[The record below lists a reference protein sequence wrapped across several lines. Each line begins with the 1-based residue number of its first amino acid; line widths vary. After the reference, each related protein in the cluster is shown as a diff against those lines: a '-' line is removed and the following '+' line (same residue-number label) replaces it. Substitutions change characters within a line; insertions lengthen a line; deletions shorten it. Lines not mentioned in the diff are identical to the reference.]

1 METIRVRVPA
11 TSANCGPGFDC
22 LGLALELYNTFTFT
36 HDAGSTANT
45 YSFTGF
51 DAELL
56 EKEDQSQNLVGRAMD
71 VVFAEAGEAP
81 QYGHIHSDTN
91 IPPSRGLGSSSTAIV
106 AGLLL
111 ANKLLK
117 KPLSKERL
125 VELANRI
132 EGHPDNVAPALL
144 GNLICA
150 VNAEAGLFYT
160 SVMIPTDVFFAVAVP
175 EVTVSTEY
183 ARSVLPKEISHH
195 EATANVS
202 HAALFVTALQQ
213 DKPEFLKVALEDY
226 LHVPYRKK
234 LIPHCEDVFNAA
246 LAKGA
251 HGATISGSG
260 STLIAYCPASAAAD
274 VAEAMKNVFETNGIA
289 CKSYVLKP
297 DTIGAAY
304 V

>member
-1 METIRVRVPA
+1 MESITVRVPA

-36 HDAGSTANT
+36 FEPNSSANT
-45 YSFTGF
+45 YSFAGF
-51 DAELL
+51 DADML
-56 EKEDQSQNLVGRAMD
+56 EKEDQSQNLVGKAMAA
-71 VVFAEAGEAP
+71 VFEEAKEAP
-81 QYGHIHSDTN
+81 KYGHVHSETD

-111 ANKLLK
+111 ANKLLT
-117 KPLSKERL
+117 KPLTKDEL

-150 VNAEAGLFYT
+150 VNSAAGLLYT
-160 SVMIPTDVFFAVAVP
+160 SVDIPKDVVFAVAVP
-175 EVTVSTEY
+175 EVAVSTEY
-183 ARSVLPKEISHH
+183 ARSVLPKTISHH
-195 EATANVS
+195 DATVNVS

-226 LHVPYRKK
+226 LHVPYRKE
-234 LIPHCEDVFNAA
+234 LIPHCEAVFAEA
-246 LAKGA
+246 LDRGA
-251 HGATISGSG
+251 YGATISGSG
-260 STLIAYCPASAAAD
+260 STLIAYCPARAAEAAA
-274 VAEAMKNVFETNGIA
+274 ESMKRVFESHGIA
-289 CKSYVLKP
+289 CKAYVLKP
-297 DTIGAAY
+297 DTIGATY

>member
-1 METIRVRVPA
+1 MESIKVRVPA

-36 HDAGSTANT
+36 LEPNSSANT
-45 YSFTGF
+45 YSFAGF
-51 DAELL
+51 DADML
-56 EKEDQSQNLVGRAMD
+56 EQEDQSQNLVGKAMTA
-71 VVFAEAGEAP
+71 VFEEAQEEP
-81 QYGHIHSDTN
+81 KYGHIHSDTH

-111 ANKLLK
+111 GNKLLK
-117 KPLSKERL
+117 KPLSKEEL

-150 VNAEAGLFYT
+150 VNSTESLLYT
-160 SVMIPTDVFFAVAVP
+160 SVHIPEDVVFAVAVP
-175 EVTVSTEY
+175 EVAVSTEY
-183 ARSVLPKEISHH
+183 ARSVLPKTISHH
-195 EATANVS
+195 DATVNVS

-226 LHVPYRKK
+226 LHVPYRKE
-234 LIPHCEDVFNAA
+234 LIPHCEAVFAEA
-246 LAKGA
+246 LDKGA
-251 HGATISGSG
+251 YGATISGSG
-260 STLIAYCPASAAAD
+260 STLIAYCPAEAAGA
-274 VAEAMKNVFETNGIA
+274 VAEAMKTVFESHGID
-289 CKSYVLKP
+289 CKAYVLKP
-297 DTIGAAY
+297 DTIGATY